1 MFPSAT
7 RVVSASFATGCHPAR
22 HELQGN
28 TLALLEGG
36 RLVYHDAGHPDFLQH
51 KRRATGRSLAVPT
64 LAERLAPHG
73 GMILFSN
80 VSPGAAYAHDP
91 DGHGHVYH
99 RAGSFAPGRKPIE
112 GAQALDIAQDAAGE
126 RRMTERFVDEVLFER
141 KPALA
146 ILWMGEP
153 DATQHVRPLGSPE
166 HLAVLRQADANAAR
180 VIEAV
185 DRLRDKGDE
194 VLLIV
199 CSDHG
204 HQTVSRIVDVEAE
217 LVAAGL
223 KESRESGDV
232 VTPTSG
238 TSTLV
243 YVHPDHAAKTEAIG
257 AFLASRDWIDTVV
270 PAAELATVGQAPHH
284 GLAFAISLKSEDAPN
299 AFGVRGLSYESKP
312 VAGKATH
319 LHCGQ
324 HGGLAKYE
332 QMPFLMIDGAGF
344 AAGAASHTPTSPID
358 LAPTILAHLRQ
369 PAEGMDGRALQSTLS
384 LTPRCHP
391 GPCARDPSLNCA
403 QALCGWLDPGD
414 KRRDDRSPRR
424 NAPQTPFAR
433 SRSTNF
439 WILPVLVLGTSPNT
453 TWRGHL

>member
-1 MFPSAT
+1 MRRAVVVVLDGMRRDLIDEATTPGLVRFADRAASFAAHRSMFPSAT
-7 RVVSASFATGCHPAR
+7 RVVSASFATGCYPGR

-28 TLALLEGG
+28 TLVLLENG

-51 KRRATGRSLAVPT
+51 KRRATGRSLGVPT

-73 GMILFSN
+73 GMVLFSN

-91 DGHGHVYH
+91 DGHGHIYH
-99 RAGSFAPGRKPIE
+99 RAGSFAPGRKRIE

-126 RRMTERFVDEVLFER
+126 RRMTERFISEVLVER
-141 KPALA
+141 KPPLA

-153 DATQHVRPLGSPE
+153 DAIQHVRPLGSPE

-180 VIEAV
+180 VVEAV
-185 DRLRDKGDE
+185 DRLRDKGEE

-223 KESRESGDV
+223 KESRDSGDV

-243 YVHPDHAAKTEAIG
+243 YVHPDHARKADAIG
-257 AFLASRDWIDTVV
+257 AFLASRDWIDRVV
-270 PAAELATVGQAPHH
+270 PPAELASVGQAPHH
-284 GLAFAISLKSEDAPN
+284 GLAFAISLKSDDAPN
-299 AFGVRGLSYESKP
+299 RFGVRGHSYESRP

-332 QMPFLMIDGAGF
+332 QMPFLMIDGDGF
-344 AAGAASHTPTSPID
+344 TPGVTYSAATSPID
-358 LAPTILAHLRQ
+358 LAPTILAHLQ
-369 PAEGMDGRALQSTLS
+369 LPAEGMDGRSLQG
-384 LTPRCHP
+384 R
-391 GPCARDPSLNCA
+391 
-403 QALCGWLDPGD
+403 
-414 KRRDDRSPRR
+414 
-424 NAPQTPFAR
+424 
-433 SRSTNF
+433 
-439 WILPVLVLGTSPNT
+439 
-453 TWRGHL
+453 